1 MMWPDVNSVVVN
13 QAFFHGTGDID
24 AARAVILA
32 DVVAHY
38 RARVTGAFCRL
49 MPAFV
54 ANQEKTTVV
63 VVAVIVLDEGIA
75 AIPVGI
81 KALPVALSFR
91 SVGLVVLNHRI
102 VGAPGPD
109 GYVVSIRPLIGMPD
123 NVAFDDGAV
132 CRNHHDAIAADVM
145 QVVSPKPHLKTRIP
159 SRANPR
165 IRPAENSAAVHAVN
179 LVVLDA

>member
-1 MMWPDVNSVVVN
+1 MIWPNVNSVVVN
-13 QAFFHGTGDID
+13 QAFFHGAGNID

-38 RARVTGAFCRL
+38 RSCVSGAFCSV
-49 MPAFV
+49 MPGCV

-63 VVAVIVLDEGIA
+63 VVAVIVLGDGIA

-81 KALPVALSFR
+81 KALSVALSFR
-91 SVGLVVLNHRI
+91 SVSFVELNHRI

-132 CRNHHDAIAADVM
+132 CRNHHDAIAADVV
-145 QVVSPKPHLKTRIP
+145 QLIPPHNKRSEEHTSEEHTSELQSPC
-159 SRANPR
+159 
-165 IRPAENSAAVHAVN
+165 N
-179 LVVLDA
+179 LVCRLLLEK